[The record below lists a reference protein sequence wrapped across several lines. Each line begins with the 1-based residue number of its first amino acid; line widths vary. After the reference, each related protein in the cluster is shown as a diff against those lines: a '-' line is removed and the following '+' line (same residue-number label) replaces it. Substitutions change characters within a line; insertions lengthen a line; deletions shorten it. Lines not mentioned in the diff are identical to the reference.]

1 MHTSGATMI
10 IIIQVSSSSP
20 PICMFYFALNFPLY
34 VRLPHSDG
42 AIHHHHYGIYIYIAF
57 SLDRFKRPA
66 PEAIY
71 TQIANDT
78 QAAVTHI
85 ICALRC
91 APQGGQRLN
100 ASGIVACATTVV
112 VVVGHH
118 PSCPDTD
125 ILGSFTKKNRGKK
138 NIYCETSKENA
149 RARNAHCLHL
159 TYM

>member
-1 MHTSGATMI
+1 MMVQSTTTTTG
-10 IIIQVSSSSP
+10 
-20 PICMFYFALNFPLY
+20 
-34 VRLPHSDG
+34 
-42 AIHHHHYGIYIYIAF
+42 YIYIAF

-125 ILGSFTKKNRGKK
+125 ILGSFTKKKQRKK
-138 NIYCETSKENA
+138 NIYRETSKENA